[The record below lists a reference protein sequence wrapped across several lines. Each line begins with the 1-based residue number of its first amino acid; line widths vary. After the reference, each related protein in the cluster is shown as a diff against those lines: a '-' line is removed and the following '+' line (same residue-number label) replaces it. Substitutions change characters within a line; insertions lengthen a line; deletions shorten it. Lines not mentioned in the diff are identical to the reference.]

1 MFQVGYGKVFPQQ
14 KIQKWGQK
22 QVQNKYLIDLQVHG
36 RIGVGK
42 VNILIQNAWAQNAG
56 GGDTLLSFL
65 PLIIIFVVFYLVL
78 IRPQT
83 KKQKEHQEMVNT
95 LEVGNEVVT
104 AGGILGKIQEMNE
117 NYVHLEISE
126 NVTIKIQRQTISS
139 LLPKGTIK
147 KG

>member
-1 MFQVGYGKVFPQQ
+1 M
-14 KIQKWGQK
+14 
-22 QVQNKYLIDLQVHG
+22 
-36 RIGVGK
+36 
-42 VNILIQNAWAQNAG
+42 
-56 GGDTLLSFL
+56 SFL
-65 PLIIIFVVFYLVL
+65 PLILIFVFFYFVL

-83 KKQKEHQEMVNT
+83 KKQKEHQEMVNA

-117 NYVHLEISE
+117 NYVQLEISE

-139 LLPKGTIK
+139 LLPKGTIR

>member
-1 MFQVGYGKVFPQQ
+1 M
-14 KIQKWGQK
+14 
-22 QVQNKYLIDLQVHG
+22 
-36 RIGVGK
+36 
-42 VNILIQNAWAQNAG
+42 IQNAWAQNAG
-56 GGDTLLSFL
+56 GGDPFLSFL
-65 PLIIIFVVFYLVL
+65 PLIVIFVVLYFIL

-83 KKQKEHQEMVNT
+83 KKQKEHQEMINA

-117 NYVHLEISE
+117 NYVNLEISE

-139 LLPKGTIK
+139 LLPKGTIR

>member
-1 MFQVGYGKVFPQQ
+1 M
-14 KIQKWGQK
+14 
-22 QVQNKYLIDLQVHG
+22 
-36 RIGVGK
+36 
-42 VNILIQNAWAQNAG
+42 IQNAGAQNTG
-56 GGDTLLSFL
+56 GGDPFLSFL
-65 PLIIIFVVFYLVL
+65 PLIVIFVVFYFIL

-83 KKQKEHQEMVNT
+83 KKQKEHQEMINA

-117 NYVHLEISE
+117 NYVNLEISE

-139 LLPKGTIK
+139 LLPKGTIR

>member
-1 MFQVGYGKVFPQQ
+1 M
-14 KIQKWGQK
+14 
-22 QVQNKYLIDLQVHG
+22 
-36 RIGVGK
+36 
-42 VNILIQNAWAQNAG
+42 IQNAWAQNAG
-56 GGDTLLSFL
+56 GGDPFLSCL
-65 PLIIIFVVFYLVL
+65 PLIVIFVVFYFIL

-83 KKQKEHQEMVNT
+83 KKQKEHQEMINA

-117 NYVHLEISE
+117 NYVNLEISE

-139 LLPKGTIK
+139 LLPKGTIR

>member
-1 MFQVGYGKVFPQQ
+1 M
-14 KIQKWGQK
+14 
-22 QVQNKYLIDLQVHG
+22 
-36 RIGVGK
+36 
-42 VNILIQNAWAQNAG
+42 IQNAWAQNAG
-56 GGDTLLSFL
+56 GGDPFLSFL
-65 PLIIIFVVFYLVL
+65 PSIVIFVVFYFIL

-83 KKQKEHQEMVNT
+83 KKQKEHQEMINA

-117 NYVHLEISE
+117 NYVNLEISE

-139 LLPKGTIK
+139 LLPKGTIR